1 MTPKELNEAGWEL
14 AGDCLDILPA
24 DNLAVTGLALI
35 HLIAVWL
42 AAVREDARPMTY
54 MQWLDMLHRQ
64 LDRAGVMKIHAE
76 TEILAEDEPDQA
88 SVH

>member
-1 MTPKELNEAGWEL
+1 MTSEEMNQAGWEL

-24 DNLAVTGLALI
+24 DDLALTGLALI

-42 AAVREDARPMTY
+42 HAIPEEARPMTY

-64 LDRAGVMKIHAE
+64 LDRAEVMKIHTV
-76 TEILAEDEPDQA
+76 TEGDEPDQIL
-88 SVH
+88 VH